1 MNASS
6 KMALAAT
13 IALATVSLAFAQ
25 HADHGAHNAPSLQ
38 VAQTPADS
46 AQQGNGV
53 AGQMVEGE
61 VRKVDKDAGKIT
73 IRHGELKD
81 LGMPA
86 MTMVFRAKVPDMLD
100 QVKAGDKVI
109 FVAAKVD
116 GQFTVTQLQARQ

>member
-25 HADHGAHNAPSLQ
+25 HADYGAHNASSQ

-73 IRHGELKD
+73 IRHGELKGLD
-81 LGMPA
+81 MPA
-86 MTMVFRAKVPDMLD
+86 MTMVFRAENPAMLD
-100 QVKAGDKVI
+100 QVKAGDRVL
-109 FVAAKVD
+109 FVAEKVG
-116 GQFTVTQLQARQ
+116 GQFTVTQLQAKQ